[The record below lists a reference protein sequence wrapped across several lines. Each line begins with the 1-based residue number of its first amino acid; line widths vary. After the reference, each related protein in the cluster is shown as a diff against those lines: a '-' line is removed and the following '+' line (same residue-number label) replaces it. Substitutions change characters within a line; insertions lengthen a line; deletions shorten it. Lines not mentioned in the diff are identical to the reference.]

1 MILPNF
7 LAPAVNGYEALLTPP
22 RMVKD
27 VSYWMNALAP
37 EATVCFNAAVEESTI
52 RERMEATSGLL
63 PHDQW
68 VQGRL
73 GRGGAHDVVVLSV
86 NPKLIRHSVFINTN

>member
-1 MILPNF
+1 MQADVILPNF

-52 RERMEATSGLL
+52 RERAQAESGLL
-63 PHDQW
+63 PHDAW
-68 VQGRL
+68 VRGKL
-73 GRGGAHDVVVLSV
+73 GRGGTHDVVVLSIGGTLD
-86 NPKLIRHSVFINTN
+86 P